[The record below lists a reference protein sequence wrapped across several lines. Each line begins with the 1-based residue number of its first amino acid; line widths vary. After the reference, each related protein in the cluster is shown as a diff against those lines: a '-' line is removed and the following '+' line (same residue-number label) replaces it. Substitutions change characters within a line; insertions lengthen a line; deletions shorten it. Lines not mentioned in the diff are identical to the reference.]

1 MENNF
6 EKMQRIMGVSTKW
19 NQLSKL
25 AYSLNPIQE
34 SVNKIIEMQ
43 DRLTP
48 TIPTFDFPKF
58 VFDIPKVPS
67 FILPKIDLPSFDK
80 LFNNELL
87 EKLKQIGNI
96 GEKLKNNPELQ
107 FAFISDLE
115 ILNLTSA
122 EELKESL
129 ISDLTDKDIKEKEE
143 ILNNN
148 LIPYLENH
156 NLQNL
161 WTGATQVLESEN
173 NPDKLRQCLISLRT
187 ILEYLIDEKLA
198 PIEELKNSE
207 MFKNNF
213 KKFHAGKKKIEFV
226 KIKREEKIEYFISKF
241 EYGTLEEFTKNEIQY
256 VCNCYSILCNVH
268 QPNVGL
274 SENQVRSLKVKT
286 GITIWLL
293 VYLYDF
299 LEE

>member
-6 EKMQRIMGVSTKW
+6 EKMQRIMGDSTKW

-25 AYSLNPIQE
+25 AYSLSPIQE
-34 SVNKIIEMQ
+34 KVNKIIEMQ
-43 DRLTP
+43 EKLTP
-48 TIPTFDFPKF
+48 SIPTFDFPKF
-58 VFDIPKVPS
+58 AFDIPKVPS
-67 FILPKIDLPSFDK
+67 FILPKIDIPTFDK
-80 LFNNELL
+80 LFNNEFL
-87 EKLKQIGNI
+87 ENLKQIGNI

-129 ISDLTDKDIKEKEE
+129 ISDLTDKDIKGKEE

-148 LIPYLENH
+148 LLPYLENH

-161 WTGATQVLESEN
+161 WVGATQVLESEN

-198 PIEELKNSE
+198 PIEELKNSN
-207 MFKNNF
+207 MFEKEFESKYVRIKRN
-213 KKFHAGKKKIEFV
+213 KKIQ
-226 KIKREEKIEYFISKF
+226 YFISKF
-241 EYGTLEEFTKNEIQY
+241 EFGTLEEFTKNEIQY
-256 VCNCYSILCNVH
+256 VCDCYSILCNVH

-293 VYLYDF
+293 MYLYDITQK
-299 LEE
+299 

>member
-6 EKMQRIMGVSTKW
+6 EKMQKIIEESTKW

-25 AYSLNPIQE
+25 AYSLNPLHE
-34 SVNKIIEMQ
+34 STNKIIEMQ
-43 DRLTP
+43 NRLTP
-48 TIPTFDFPKF
+48 VIPTFDFPKF
-58 VFDIPKVPS
+58 PS
-67 FILPKIDLPSFDK
+67 FNLPKIDIPSFDG

-107 FAFISDLE
+107 FAFISNLE

-122 EELKESL
+122 VELKESL

-161 WTGATQVLESEN
+161 WVGATQVLESAN

-198 PIEELKNSE
+198 PIEELKNSD

-213 KKFHAGKKKIEFV
+213 KKFHAGKKKIEFI
-226 KIKREEKIEYFISKF
+226 KIKREEKIKYFISKF
-241 EYGTLEEFTKNEIQY
+241 EFGTLEEFTKSEIQY
-256 VCNCYSILCNVH
+256 VCDCYSILCNVH

-293 VYLYDF
+293 VYLYNF

>member
-6 EKMQRIMGVSTKW
+6 EKMQKIIEESTKW

-25 AYSLNPIQE
+25 AYSLNPLHE
-34 SVNKIIEMQ
+34 STNKIIEMQ
-43 DRLTP
+43 NRLTP
-48 TIPTFDFPKF
+48 VIPTFDFPKF
-58 VFDIPKVPS
+58 PS
-67 FILPKIDLPSFDK
+67 FNLPKIDIPSFDG

-107 FAFISDLE
+107 FAFISNLE

-122 EELKESL
+122 VELKESL
-129 ISDLTDKDIKEKEE
+129 ISDLIDKDIKEKEE

-161 WTGATQVLESEN
+161 WVGATQVLESAN

-198 PIEELKNSE
+198 PIEELKNSD

-213 KKFHAGKKKIEFV
+213 KKFHAGKKKIEFI
-226 KIKREEKIEYFISKF
+226 KIKREEKIKYFISKF
-241 EYGTLEEFTKNEIQY
+241 EFGTLEEFTKSEIQY
-256 VCNCYSILCNVH
+256 VCDCYSILCNVH

-293 VYLYDF
+293 VYLYNF

>member
-6 EKMQRIMGVSTKW
+6 EKMQRIMEASKKF

-25 AYSLNPIQE
+25 AYSLSPIQE
-34 SVNKIIEMQ
+34 KVNKTVEMQ
-43 DRLTP
+43 EKLIP
-48 TIPTFDFPKF
+48 SIPTFDFPKF
-58 VFDIPKVPS
+58 AFDIPKVPS
-67 FILPKIDLPSFDK
+67 FILPNIDIPIFDN
-80 LFNNELL
+80 LFNNEFL
-87 EKLKQIGNI
+87 EKLKQIGDI
-96 GEKLKNNPELQ
+96 GEKLDNNPELQ

-115 ILNLTSA
+115 VLNLTSA
-122 EELKESL
+122 QELKESL
-129 ISDLTDKDIKEKEE
+129 IYDLTDNYIKRKEE

-148 LIPYLENH
+148 LIPYLESH

-161 WTGATQVLESEN
+161 WIGATRVLETEN

-198 PIEELKNSE
+198 PIEELKNSN
-207 MFKNNF
+207 MFKKDFESKYVRIKRN
-213 KKFHAGKKKIEFV
+213 KKIQ
-226 KIKREEKIEYFISKF
+226 YFISKF
-241 EYGTLEEFTKNEIQY
+241 EFGILEEFTKNEIQY
-256 VCNCYSILCNVH
+256 VCDCYSILCNVH

-293 VYLYDF
+293 MYLYDIIQK
-299 LEE
+299 

>member
-6 EKMQRIMGVSTKW
+6 EKMQRIMEASKKF

-25 AYSLNPIQE
+25 AYSLSPIQE
-34 SVNKIIEMQ
+34 KVNKTVEMQ
-43 DRLTP
+43 EKLIP
-48 TIPTFDFPKF
+48 SIPTFDFPKF
-58 VFDIPKVPS
+58 SFDIPKVPS
-67 FILPKIDLPSFDK
+67 FILPNIDIPIFDN
-80 LFNNELL
+80 LFNNEFL
-87 EKLKQIGNI
+87 EKLKQIGDI
-96 GEKLKNNPELQ
+96 GEKLDNNPELQ

-115 ILNLTSA
+115 VLNLTSA
-122 EELKESL
+122 QELKESL
-129 ISDLTDKDIKEKEE
+129 IYDLTDNYIKRKEE

-148 LIPYLENH
+148 LIPYLESH

-161 WTGATQVLESEN
+161 WIGATRVLETEN

-198 PIEELKNSE
+198 PIEELKNSN
-207 MFKNNF
+207 MFKKDFESKYVRIKRN
-213 KKFHAGKKKIEFV
+213 KKIQ
-226 KIKREEKIEYFISKF
+226 YFISKF
-241 EYGTLEEFTKNEIQY
+241 EFGILEEFTKNEIQY
-256 VCNCYSILCNVH
+256 VCDCYSILCNVH

-293 VYLYDF
+293 MYLYDIIQK
-299 LEE
+299 

>member
-1 MENNF
+1 
-6 EKMQRIMGVSTKW
+6 MQKIIEESTKW

-25 AYSLNPIQE
+25 AYSLNPLHE
-34 SVNKIIEMQ
+34 STNKIIEMQ
-43 DRLTP
+43 NRLTP
-48 TIPTFDFPKF
+48 VIPTFDFPKF
-58 VFDIPKVPS
+58 PS
-67 FILPKIDLPSFDK
+67 FNLPKIDIPSFDG

-107 FAFISDLE
+107 FAFISNLE

-122 EELKESL
+122 VELKESL

-161 WTGATQVLESEN
+161 WVGATQVLESAN

-198 PIEELKNSE
+198 PIEELKNSD

-213 KKFHAGKKKIEFV
+213 KKFHAGKKKIEFI
-226 KIKREEKIEYFISKF
+226 KIKREEKIKYFISKF
-241 EYGTLEEFTKNEIQY
+241 EFGTLEEFTKSEIQY
-256 VCNCYSILCNVH
+256 VCDCYSILCNVH

-293 VYLYDF
+293 VYLYNF